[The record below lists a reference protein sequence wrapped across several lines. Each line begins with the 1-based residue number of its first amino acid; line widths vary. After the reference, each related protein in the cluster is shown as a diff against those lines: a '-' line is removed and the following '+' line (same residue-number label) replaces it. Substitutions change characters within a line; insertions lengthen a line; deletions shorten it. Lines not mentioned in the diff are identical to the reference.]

1 MFGGKMSKKGI
12 KEQASESDLKQ
23 NYKQKFN
30 IDVASGLLAG
40 ASNSGLFNPWDRA
53 LYLSVKFNRPFLL
66 SQNFKSPYQGFSQA
80 FVQRA
85 FLGGIYYV
93 AQGELNRYL
102 FPYLRNTLGIN
113 QTLSQFFVGMSAG
126 SIGGVFTNSISA
138 IKYHTWGQENASFRS
153 SVREMWNL
161 GGIKPF
167 LKGTAATMT
176 RDMVF
181 GSTYE
186 MLRTLMNST
195 IKKSENNTT
204 NENQP
209 KLEFIHNA
217 TAAGVATILSSPFN
231 YVRNM
236 QYATPP
242 NIKPPTTQEALIKV
256 WNDSKSQQRS
266 FLARMSF
273 FQQQFRIG
281 WGTARVAVGMAVGQK
296 LFNWTQEQLS
306 NLSANST
313 ETGLKK

>member
-1 MFGGKMSKKGI
+1 MGELNMGKKGM
-12 KEQASESDLKQ
+12 KEQAFESDTEK
-23 NYKQKFN
+23 NYKQKLN

-53 LYLSVKFNRPFLL
+53 LYLSVKHNRSFLL
-66 SQNFKSPYQGFSQA
+66 LQNFKSPYQGFSQA

-85 FLGGIYYV
+85 FIGGIYYV

-102 FPYLRNTLGIN
+102 FPYLRNNLGIN
-113 QTLSQFFVGMSAG
+113 QTLSQFFVGMTAG
-126 SIGGVFTNSISA
+126 SIGGILTNSIAA

-153 SVREMWNL
+153 SIHEMWGL

-167 LKGTAATMT
+167 LKGTTATMT

-186 MLRTLMNST
+186 MLRSLMSST
-195 IKKSENNTT
+195 VKKSEDKTAH
-204 NENQP
+204 EHP
-209 KLEFIHNA
+209 PSLEFIHNA
-217 TAAGVATILSSPFN
+217 TAAGVATIVSSPFN

-242 NIKPPTTQEALIKV
+242 NLKPPTTKEALTNV
-256 WNDSKSQQRS
+256 WNESKNSQRS
-266 FLARMSF
+266 FLGRMSF

-306 NLSANST
+306 NLSANTTASS
-313 ETGLKK
+313 LKK

>member
-1 MFGGKMSKKGI
+1 MTS
-12 KEQASESDLKQ
+12 KQ

-30 IDVASGLLAG
+30 IDVVSGLLAG

-53 LYLSVKFNRPFLL
+53 LYLSVKHNRPFLL
-66 SQNFKSPYQGFSQA
+66 FQNFKSPYQGFSQA

-102 FPYLRNTLGIN
+102 LPYLRNTLGVS
-113 QTLSQFFVGMSAG
+113 QTLSQFFVGMTAG
-126 SIGGVFTNSISA
+126 SIGGVLTNSISA

-153 SVREMWNL
+153 SIREMWGL
-161 GGIKPF
+161 GGIAPF
-167 LKGTAATMT
+167 LKGTTATMT
-176 RDMVF
+176 RDMFF

-186 MLRTLMNST
+186 MLRSLMNNT
-195 IKKSENNTT
+195 TKKSENKTSDA
-204 NENQP
+204 NQP
-209 KLEFIHNA
+209 ALEFIYNA
-217 TAAGVATILSSPFN
+217 SAAGMATIVSSPFN

-242 NIKPPTTQEALIKV
+242 NFKPPSMQEVLTKV
-256 WNDSKSQQRS
+256 WSESKDSQRS
-266 FLARMSF
+266 FLGRMSF

-306 NLSANST
+306 NLSSNTT
-313 ETGLKK
+313 ETTLKK